1 MDKDR
6 PTHRRGE
13 TVANTE
19 STVEFTAPATFA
31 AVRAI
36 DTAVSNLLM
45 RAGAD
50 EFNVYNVQ
58 LAAHEICTNIVRH
71 AYAGRD
77 DGTIAVSLRVS
88 HIPRLVIQIE
98 LRDQGRPFDSQ
109 SATAPDL
116 DQPQEGGYGLFLAR
130 ALLDELHYHR
140 DEHGNLWRL
149 LKRL

>member
-6 PTHRRGE
+6 LTHEDGE
-13 TVANTE
+13 PAANTE
-19 STVEFTAPATFA
+19 STVEFIAPATFA
-31 AVRAI
+31 AVRVI
-36 DTAVSNLLM
+36 DSAVSNLLI

-77 DGTIAVSLRVS
+77 DGTIAVLLRIS
-88 HIPRLVIQIE
+88 HTPRLVIQIE

-109 SATAPDL
+109 SAAVPDF

-130 ALLDELHYHR
+130 ALLDELHYR
-140 DEHGNLWRL
+140 CDERGNLWQL

>member
-1 MDKDR
+1 MGKDR
-6 PTHRRGE
+6 LIHRGE
-13 TVANTE
+13 EPAANTE
-19 STVEFTAPATFA
+19 STIEFTAPATLA
-31 AVRAI
+31 AVRAV
-36 DTAVSNLLM
+36 DAAVSNLLI
-45 RAGAD
+45 RAGVD

-58 LAAHEICTNIVRH
+58 LAAHEIYTNIVRH

-77 DGTIAVSLRVS
+77 DGVIAISLRIS
-88 HIPRLVIQIE
+88 HTPRLVIQIE

-116 DQPQEGGYGLFLAR
+116 DQPQEGGYGLFLAG